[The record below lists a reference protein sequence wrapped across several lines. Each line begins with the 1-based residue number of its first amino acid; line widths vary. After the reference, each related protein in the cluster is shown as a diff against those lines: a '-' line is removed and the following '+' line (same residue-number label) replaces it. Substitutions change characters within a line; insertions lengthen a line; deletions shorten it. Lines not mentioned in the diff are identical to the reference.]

1 MSRQR
6 RFSLAKRNAFLAM
19 SVFMFMFG
27 FVGSPVGDVSPFD
40 LEPAA
45 ADHCSGLST
54 VPYYLFLD
62 FIMIHAF
69 SDQQAGTYRWSGLAQ
84 L

>member
-1 MSRQR
+1 MSRQS
-6 RFSLAKRNAFLAM
+6 RFGLAKRNVFLVM
-19 SVFMFMFG
+19 SVFVFMFG

-54 VPYYLFLD
+54 VTYPPPYEWT
-62 FIMIHAF
+62 
-69 SDQQAGTYRWSGLAQ
+69 SP
-84 L
+84 